1 MSPGTGHY
9 ERDDCGHACDFSRA
23 ATASA
28 DSLDALTRSLV
39 TFDEAATASTETFAE
54 LKNELDRPNKEPKK
68 GGLSE
73 RQIQK
78 TLQFRGKR

>member
-1 MSPGTGHY
+1 VSPGYGHS

-39 TFDEAATASTETFAE
+39 TLNEVSTASTETLTE
-54 LKNELDRPNKEPKK
+54 LESKLADLMKEPKK

-78 TLQFRGKR
+78 TMQFRGKR